1 MNINYLELKDIIKRF
16 NPDIIKIL
24 VDLNLIKSSE
34 LNGY

>member
-1 MNINYLELKDIIKRF
+1 MNINYLELK
-16 NPDIIKIL
+16 DIIKIL